1 MNVKR
6 PNENGQKSLYQS
18 RNCFIINTP
27 VVGLQNLNQ
36 STNYTR
42 GCIELTSKFSFLLC
56 KLGKAVFICAPENVL
71 AVSMLDHLD
80 VCEEVNN
87 ITEPPL
93 VQFMTGKVFRQ
104 DVFETLA
111 FFLNAAHCIIDR
123 SSSLPRPSGK
133 LFPASCCGTAFPSR
147 RRVCALRH
155 RRRRTYC
162 VLRQII
168 S

>member
-56 KLGKAVFICAPENVL
+56 KLGKAVFICAL
-71 AVSMLDHLD
+71 LL
-80 VCEEVNN
+80 
-87 ITEPPL
+87 
-93 VQFMTGKVFRQ
+93 FRKNEKTFQ
-104 DVFETLA
+104 KE
-111 FFLNAAHCIIDR
+111 
-123 SSSLPRPSGK
+123 
-133 LFPASCCGTAFPSR
+133 
-147 RRVCALRH
+147 
-155 RRRRTYC
+155 
-162 VLRQII
+162 
-168 S
+168 

>member
-93 VQFMTGKVFRQ
+93 VQFMTGKVLGRMSLRRLLSFSMLRIASSITVPISGVCAA
-104 DVFETLA
+104 DEITLQRA
-111 FFLNAAHCIIDR
+111 FSGTKKIFSTTYSSM
-123 SSSLPRPSGK
+123 SSSKPS
-133 LFPASCCGTAFPSR
+133 PSASS
-147 RRVCALRH
+147 
-155 RRRRTYC
+155 
-162 VLRQII
+162 

>member
-6 PNENGQKSLYQS
+6 PNENRQKSLYQS

-111 FFLNAAHCIIDR
+111 FFLNAAHCIIDHSTNFR
-123 SSSLPRPSGK
+123 GM
-133 LFPASCCGTAFPSR
+133 CC
-147 RRVCALRH
+147 
-155 RRRRTYC
+155 
-162 VLRQII
+162 
-168 S
+168 

>member
-18 RNCFIINTP
+18 RN
-27 VVGLQNLNQ
+27 
-36 STNYTR
+36 
-42 GCIELTSKFSFLLC
+42 
-56 KLGKAVFICAPENVL
+56 L

-111 FFLNAAHCIIDR
+111 FFLNAAHCIIDHSTNFR
-123 SSSLPRPSGK
+123 GM
-133 LFPASCCGTAFPSR
+133 CC
-147 RRVCALRH
+147 
-155 RRRRTYC
+155 
-162 VLRQII
+162 
-168 S
+168 